1 MTRSLIVL
9 DVSGCVYR
17 THKATL
23 QTSPY
28 FRNLMVRWDD
38 CCDRQND
45 GSLFVDADP
54 KIFQHILNFMR
65 RPSKFPLF
73 WTKQTGFDYV
83 LYKKLEEEA
92 DYFLLHDLRD

>member
-1 MTRSLIVL
+1 M
-9 DVSGCVYR
+9 
-17 THKATL
+17 A
-23 QTSPY
+23 
-28 FRNLMVRWDD
+28 RWDD

-45 GSLFVDADP
+45 GSLFVDADL